1 MLHFKTIEPKTLDLL
16 KQIQSNK
23 YFTETRLVGGTAL
36 ALQLGHRKS
45 IDLVFFG
52 HTTLEPIEI
61 TQELKN
67 YGSVITRSANRSIQ
81 RYMVCNI
88 QLDFVEYDYP
98 WLDAP
103 ITIDGLSLASCRDI
117 AAMKLSAITNRGTRK
132 DFVDIAFL
140 LNKFSLQDMLQFYKD
155 KFSDGE
161 IFSVLKSLAYFTDA
175 EEDPMPNMLV
185 PFEWKEAK
193 QQISNAVAS
202 INTKGTKSA

>member
-1 MLHFKTIEPKTLDLL
+1 MLHFETIEPKTLDLL
-16 KQIQSNK
+16 KQIQSNEH
-23 YFTETRLVGGTAL
+23 FTETRLVGGTAL

-45 IDLVFFG
+45 IDLNFFG
-52 HTTLEPIEI
+52 HTDLEPIEI

-67 YGSVITRSANRSIQ
+67 YGSVITRSANRRIQ

-88 QLDFVEYDYP
+88 QLNFVEYDYP
-98 WLDAP
+98 WLDEP
-103 ITIDGLSLASCRDI
+103 ILKNTLRLASCHDI

-132 DFVDIAFL
+132 DFIDLAFL
-140 LNKFSLQDMLQFYKD
+140 LNICSLQELLELYKD

-161 IFSVLKSLAYFTDA
+161 IFSVLKSLVYFNDA

-185 PFEWKEAK
+185 TFDWEDAK

-202 INTKGTKSA
+202 INTKGTKST

>member
-1 MLHFKTIEPKTLDLL
+1 MDTENPLTL
-16 KQIQSNK
+16 I
-23 YFTETRLVGGTAL
+23 
-36 ALQLGHRKS
+36 
-45 IDLVFFG
+45 FFG